1 MAKQQI
7 NKVDSI
13 SNEKNAQYQ
22 KRGITYVSNIP
33 TVNLRDNAGNIQF
46 KEDRPNR
53 IVIIEPISTKITT
66 KSVIKILDTQFNY
79 FKFPART
86 TIVEEEPLDLDLDID
101 LNIQDQINE
110 AIAADIIP
118 PLPSEYKPS
127 TDQRIPLGDWGNPSI
142 LDFSTVVTG
151 PAQLKPNTLEITQ
164 ELLDQLL
171 ALQTDTDTPV
181 LRIAGRIKTSYNAG
195 RRSAIG
201 FSIGL
206 ANSALRFTMNSPADD
221 IVTTGDDIVKAK
233 REGVY
238 TTNIS
243 ATVGLSELYVGQEL
257 QIRGWAEDSQDN
269 RNHTIQANDSYI
281 RFGTGVI

>member
-1 MAKQQI
+1 MAKEQI

-13 SNEKNAQYQ
+13 SNEKNAIYQ
-22 KRGITYVSNIP
+22 KKGITYVSNIP
-33 TVNLRDNAGNIQF
+33 TVNVRDEAGNIQF
-46 KEDRPNR
+46 KEDGPNS
-53 IVIIEPISTKITT
+53 IVIIEPISTRITT

-110 AIAADIIP
+110 AIAADVTP

-127 TDQRIPLGDWGNPSI
+127 ADTRIPSGDWGNPSI
-142 LDFSTVVTG
+142 IDFSTVVTG
-151 PAQLKPNTLEITQ
+151 PAQLKPNSLVVTQ
-164 ELLDQLL
+164 ELLDQLN
-171 ALQTDTDTPV
+171 ALKTDTDTPV
-181 LRIAGRIKTSYNAG
+181 LRIAGRIKTKFNAT
-195 RRSAIG
+195 RKSAIG

-206 ANSALRFTMNSPADD
+206 AKSALRFTMDAPADD
-221 IVTTGDDIVKAK
+221 IVNNGDDIVKTK

-238 TTNIS
+238 TTNIK
-243 ATVGLSELYVGQEL
+243 ATIGLDELYVGQEL

-269 RNHTIQANDSYI
+269 RNHTIQAADSYI
-281 RFGTGVI
+281 RFGTGVE